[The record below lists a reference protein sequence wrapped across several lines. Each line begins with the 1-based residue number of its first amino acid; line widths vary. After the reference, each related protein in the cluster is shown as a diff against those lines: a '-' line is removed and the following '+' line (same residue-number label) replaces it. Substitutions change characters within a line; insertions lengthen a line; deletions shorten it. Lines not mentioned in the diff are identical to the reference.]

1 MCAYR
6 RWRWPR
12 VAYRCIDMSVLL
24 LLRHGQASLGTTNYD
39 RLSGIGHTQAQL
51 TGGRLAAPDLII
63 DRTVSGAMMRQR
75 DTAVIVMREIG
86 LGESNLQ
93 IDDRLDEYDHVGVM
107 AGHTADISFATA
119 TTPERARTMQS
130 ALDEAIARWMGA
142 DSGYPESHDG
152 FIDRVLA
159 AVDELTGR
167 SGTTLAVTS
176 GGVIAAVCA
185 HLLGLRA
192 DKWPALARVMVNA
205 SLTRVISGPTGTRLL
220 TFNDHAHLEHDRAL
234 ITYR

>member
-1 MCAYR
+1 
-6 RWRWPR
+6 
-12 VAYRCIDMSVLL
+12 MSVLL

-39 RLSGIGHTQAQL
+39 RLSDIGRKQAQL
-51 TGGRLAAPDLII
+51 TGARLAGADLIV
-63 DRTVSGAMMRQR
+63 DRTVCGAMMRQR
-75 DTAVIVMREIG
+75 DSAVIVMKEIG

-107 AGHTADISFATA
+107 AAHPAEISFATA
-119 TTPERARTMQS
+119 TTPERARTVQS
-130 ALDEAIARWMGA
+130 ALDEAIARWMAA
-142 DSGYPESHDG
+142 DSGYPETHEG

-159 AVDELTGR
+159 TVDELTGR

-192 DKWPALARVMVNA
+192 DKWPALARVIVNA

>member
-1 MCAYR
+1 
-6 RWRWPR
+6 
-12 VAYRCIDMSVLL
+12 MSVLL
-24 LLRHGQASLGTTNYD
+24 LMRHGQASLGTTNYD
-39 RLSGIGHTQAQL
+39 RLSDIGHRQAQL
-51 TGGRLAAPDLII
+51 TGGRLADADLII
-63 DRTVSGAMMRQR
+63 DRTVSGGMMRQR
-75 DTAVIVMREIG
+75 DTAQIVMREIG
-86 LGESNLQ
+86 VGESNLQ

-119 TTPERARTMQS
+119 TTQERARTVQS
-130 ALDEAIARWMGA
+130 ALDEAIARWMAA
-142 DSGYPESHDG
+142 DGGYPEKHDS

-159 AVDELTGR
+159 AVNELTGR
-167 SGTTLAVTS
+167 SGTTLVVTS
-176 GGVIAAVCA
+176 GGVIAAACA
-185 HLLGLRA
+185 RLLGLRP

>member
-1 MCAYR
+1 
-6 RWRWPR
+6 
-12 VAYRCIDMSVLL
+12 MSVLL
-24 LLRHGQASLGTTNYD
+24 LMRHGQASLGTTNYD
-39 RLSGIGHTQAQL
+39 RLSDIGHRQAQL
-51 TGGRLAAPDLII
+51 TGGRLSRADLII

-75 DTAVIVMREIG
+75 DTALIVMRDIG
-86 LGESNLQ
+86 LSESNLQ

-107 AGHTADISFATA
+107 ARHTTGISFATA
-119 TTPERARTMQS
+119 TTPGRARTVQS
-130 ALDEAIARWMGA
+130 ALDEAIARWMTA
-142 DSGYPESHDG
+142 DSGYPETHDG

-159 AVDELTGR
+159 VVDELTGR

-220 TFNDHAHLEHDRAL
+220 TFNDHAHLEQDRVL

>member
-1 MCAYR
+1 
-6 RWRWPR
+6 
-12 VAYRCIDMSVLL
+12 MSVLL
-24 LLRHGQASLGTTNYD
+24 LLRHGQASLGTANYD
-39 RLSGIGHTQAQL
+39 RLSDIGHKQAQL
-51 TGGRLAAPDLII
+51 TGGRLAGADLIV

-75 DTAVIVMREIG
+75 DTAVIVMKEIG

-107 AGHTADISFATA
+107 AGHPAEISFATA
-119 TTPERARTMQS
+119 TTLERARSVQS
-130 ALDEAIARWMGA
+130 ALDEAIARWMAA
-142 DSGYPESHDG
+142 DTGYPETHDG
-152 FIDRVLA
+152 FIDRVLG
-159 AVDELTGR
+159 AVDALTGR

-176 GGVIAAVCA
+176 GGVIATVCA

-205 SLTRVISGPTGTRLL
+205 SLTKVISGPTGTRLL